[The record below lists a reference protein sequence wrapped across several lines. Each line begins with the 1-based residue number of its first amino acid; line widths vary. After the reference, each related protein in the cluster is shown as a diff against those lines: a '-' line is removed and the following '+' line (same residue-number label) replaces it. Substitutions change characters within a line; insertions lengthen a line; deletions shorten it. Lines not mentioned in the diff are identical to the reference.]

1 MPDNHHIITT
11 ESDNNIMTG
20 LSSPPIMPVLIAP
33 PSTPVNTTEL
43 ASYKSTSSASSAS
56 IDDELAKTTNE
67 SLTMGSSIVTD
78 IDNVSFIFPPR
89 HKLHPGLYVNNSGA
103 AAPTDDANSNPMTD
117 NDDITAVVTSSL
129 LNCHLASMQ
138 LYHTAINNHDYTTGT
153 TQNNSIHSNSMISTT
168 IDNSEKEDKTSTTG
182 QCSGVPGFPDF
193 PDCWDGLQEPPS
205 TPKMSNRRKNSHYGG
220 GSSKSGKQKRCCHR
234 RKIHRTAVNA
244 PFGSRAA
251 AASVTIS
258 SRSNTGKDMKRNA
271 RDERKLRR
279 IVKVTQLK
287 ERRRRKRD
295 MGDICRGMAA
305 IKW

>member
-1 MPDNHHIITT
+1 MMPI
-11 ESDNNIMTG
+11 
-20 LSSPPIMPVLIAP
+20 LIAP
-33 PSTPVNTTEL
+33 PSTPINTTKL
-43 ASYKSTSSASSAS
+43 ATISASSTS
-56 IDDELAKTTNE
+56 IDDELAKATNE

-89 HKLHPGLYVNNSGA
+89 HKLHPGLYVNKRGA
-103 AAPTDDANSNPMTD
+103 AAHPTDDANSNPMANND

-138 LYHTAINNHDYTTGT
+138 LYHTAINNHDSTTTTT
-153 TQNNSIHSNSMISTT
+153 TQNNIHSNN
-168 IDNSEKEDKTSTTG
+168 DNSEKEVKIRTTG
-182 QCSGVPGFPDF
+182 CSGVPGFPDF
-193 PDCWDGLQEPPS
+193 PDCWDGIEPPS
-205 TPKMSNRRKNSHYGG
+205 TPKMSNRQKNKQNSHHHG

-234 RKIHRTAVNA
+234 RKISRSAVNA
-244 PFGSRAA
+244 PFRSRASSA

-258 SRSNTGKDMKRNA
+258 SRSNTTGKEMKRKA

-295 MGDICRGMAA
+295 MGDICRDMAA

>member
-1 MPDNHHIITT
+1 MMPI
-11 ESDNNIMTG
+11 
-20 LSSPPIMPVLIAP
+20 LIAP
-33 PSTPVNTTEL
+33 PSTPINTTKL
-43 ASYKSTSSASSAS
+43 ATISASSAS
-56 IDDELAKTTNE
+56 IDDELAKATNE

-89 HKLHPGLYVNNSGA
+89 HKLHPGLYVNNRGA
-103 AAPTDDANSNPMTD
+103 AVPTDDANSNPMAD
-117 NDDITAVVTSSL
+117 NDDDITAVVTSSL

-138 LYHTAINNHDYTTGT
+138 LYHTAINNHDSTTST
-153 TQNNSIHSNSMISTT
+153 TQNNMRSNSMISTT
-168 IDNSEKEDKTSTTG
+168 IDNSEKEVKTSTTG

-193 PDCWDGLQEPPS
+193 PDCWDGIEPPS

-244 PFGSRAA
+244 SFGSRASSA
-251 AASVTIS
+251 AASVTIL

-279 IVKVTQLK
+279 IVKVSQLK

>member
-1 MPDNHHIITT
+1 M
-11 ESDNNIMTG
+11 
-20 LSSPPIMPVLIAP
+20 MPVLIAP
-33 PSTPVNTTEL
+33 PSTPINATKL
-43 ASYKSTSSASSAS
+43 AKISASSACS
-56 IDDELAKTTNE
+56 IDDELAKATNE

-78 IDNVSFIFPPR
+78 IGNVSFIFPPR
-89 HKLHPGLYVNNSGA
+89 HKLHPGLYVNRGA
-103 AAPTDDANSNPMTD
+103 AVTTDDANSNPMADND

-138 LYHTAINNHDYTTGT
+138 LYHTAINNHDSTTTTIT
-153 TQNNSIHSNSMISTT
+153 TQNNNIHSDSMISTND
-168 IDNSEKEDKTSTTG
+168 ISEEDKTSTTG

-193 PDCWDGLQEPPS
+193 PDCWDGIEPPS
-205 TPKMSNRRKNSHYGG
+205 TPKMSNRQNNKQNSHHHG
-220 GSSKSGKQKRCCHR
+220 GSSKKGKQKRCCHR

-244 PFGSRAA
+244 PFGSRASSA
-251 AASVTIS
+251 AVTIS
-258 SRSNTGKDMKRNA
+258 SRSNTGKEMKRNA

-305 IKW
+305 IKKW

>member
-1 MPDNHHIITT
+1 MMPI
-11 ESDNNIMTG
+11 
-20 LSSPPIMPVLIAP
+20 LIAP
-33 PSTPVNTTEL
+33 PSTPINTTKL
-43 ASYKSTSSASSAS
+43 ATISASSAS
-56 IDDELAKTTNE
+56 IDDELAKATNE

-78 IDNVSFIFPPR
+78 IHNVSFIFPPR
-89 HKLHPGLYVNNSGA
+89 HKLHPGLYVNNRGA
-103 AAPTDDANSNPMTD
+103 AVPTDHANSNPMAD
-117 NDDITAVVTSSL
+117 NDDDDITAVVTSSL

-138 LYHTAINNHDYTTGT
+138 LYHTAINNHDSTTT
-153 TQNNSIHSNSMISTT
+153 TQNNIRSN
-168 IDNSEKEDKTSTTG
+168 DNSEEVKIRTNG
-182 QCSGVPGFPDF
+182 CHSGVPGFPDF
-193 PDCWDGLQEPPS
+193 PDCWDGIGIEPPS

-220 GSSKSGKQKRCCHR
+220 SSKCGKQKRCCHR
-234 RKIHRTAVNA
+234 TKIHRTAVNT

-251 AASVTIS
+251 AASVTIL
-258 SRSNTGKDMKRNA
+258 SRSNTGKEMKRNA